1 MGREAKLLLGLLA
14 TLLGVFVGVL
24 SMKLLVPRPPA
35 GAGPDIHADFTSAQ
49 PVELV
54 EPPAPTLP
62 AGGFAAAPP
71 LVAAVPTT
79 AAAPERLPSAFV
91 RAEPVAAPPDETGVV
106 ATSLETPQPDPP
118 RSRYAPREPPTDDL
132 LPPAAPPVFAQ
143 EPAPA
148 FTPPAAPVT
157 RVAGPPPQGVYVVQS
172 GDSWWSIAERA
183 YGDGRLYRALFA
195 WNRVVDPRV
204 TLAPETPLEI
214 PPLDRLA
221 AAWPKLMPRD
231 ARPIATRR

>member
-1 MGREAKLLLGLLA
+1 MGREAKLLLALLGLLA
-14 TLLGVFVGVL
+14 GVFVGVL

-35 GAGPDIHADFTSAQ
+35 GAGPDIHADFTSAP

-54 EPPAPTLP
+54 EPPTPTLP

-71 LVAAVPTT
+71 LVPAVP
-79 AAAPERLPSAFV
+79 AVDDAPPRLPSAFV
-91 RAEPVAAPPDETGVV
+91 RPEPAAMPMVETGVV

-118 RSRYAPREPPTDDL
+118 RSRYAPRDPPPADDL
-132 LPPAAPPVFAQ
+132 LPPAAPPVFV
-143 EPAPA
+143 PPSAPPV
-148 FTPPAAPVT
+148 TSPPADMART
-157 RVAGPPPQGVYVVQS
+157 SGPPPQGVYVVQS
-172 GDSWWSIAERA
+172 GDSWWSIADRA

-214 PPLDRLA
+214 PPIDRLA
-221 AAWPKLMPRD
+221 AAWPRLMPRD
-231 ARPIATRR
+231 AGPR